1 MSSILM
7 VDDNGALREALAR
20 SLTRRGSRVTTA
32 ASGVAGLEALR
43 KQSFDVVVTDLQL
56 PDRRGLWLWRQA
68 LVLRP
73 ELRGRFVLI
82 VSEPLPDPASLTSFL
97 ETERCVVKPLSVET
111 LWRQV
116 EDVVRGAPTAAS
128 PRRAEPPDAAR
139 RVV

>member
-7 VDDNGALREALAR
+7 VDDNVAMREALAR
-20 SLTRRGSRVTTA
+20 SLTRRGCRVSTA

-43 KQSFDVVVTDLQL
+43 KQSFDVVVTDLNL

-82 VSEPLPDPASLTSFL
+82 ASEPLPDPASLTLFM
-97 ETERCVVKPLSVET
+97 ETERCVLKPISVET

-116 EDVVRGAPTAAS
+116 EDVVRGAPKAAS
-128 PRRAEPPDAAR
+128 PQRAGPPGAAR